1 MSYVVTQTDTLIMD
15 EKKQQ
20 SGFTLIE
27 MLVVVAII
35 AVLAALSLPN
45 TMGIIRSHRAA
56 ATKNLIKNALA
67 QAQAHAAVTQKYAGV
82 RFQQSAS
89 GRQYIVLIES
99 NSNVKIIDA
108 KSFGA
113 NWEPYQLI
121 DRFVAVD
128 NAKATA
134 MPTGFVAMQGD
145 IIDDFDL
152 DNNAKL
158 WEKATFSIIFSPTG
172 QLVTKRCQC
181 LPRLAP
187 NDHLIPQAVYASE
200 DDGIFC
206 APADAA
212 EEGPPLARDEITDA
226 WTYDVFGDL
235 MVEFSMGGMY
245 LCEWDPLDKEEIPIG
260 ARWSGYLNRY
270 RSEKRVEYVLI
281 NIYTGTIIKEEFNI

>member
-1 MSYVVTQTDTLIMD
+1 MNKQ
-15 EKKQQ
+15 QQ

-35 AVLAALSLPN
+35 AVLVAMSLPN
-45 TMGIIRSHRAA
+45 TMGIIRSHRSA
-56 ATKNLIKNALA
+56 ATKNLIRNALA

-99 NSNVKIIDA
+99 NSNVKIIA
-108 KSFGA
+108 PSFA
-113 NWEPYQLI
+113 PWPLYQLI

-152 DNNAKL
+152 DGNAKL

-187 NDHLIPQAVYASE
+187 NDHLIPQADYE
-200 DDGIFC
+200 LENDGIFC

-212 EEGPPLARDEITDA
+212 EEGPPLARDEIADA
-226 WTYDVFGDL
+226 WTD
-235 MVEFSMGGMY
+235 MVELSMGGMY
-245 LCEWDPLDKEEIPIG
+245 LCEWDPLDKEEIPTD

-270 RSEKRVEYVLI
+270 RSEERVEYVLI
-281 NIYTGTIIKEEFNI
+281 NIYTGTIIKEEL

>member
-1 MSYVVTQTDTLIMD
+1 MN
-15 EKKQQ
+15 EKQRQ

-27 MLVVVAII
+27 MLVVVSIM
-35 AVLAALSLPN
+35 AVLMALVLPN
-45 TMGIIRSHRAA
+45 TMGIIRSHRAT

-99 NSNVKIIDA
+99 NSNVKIIA
-108 KSFGA
+108 PSSAPWK
-113 NWEPYQLI
+113 PYQLI

-152 DNNAKL
+152 DDNVKL
-158 WEKATFSIIFSPTG
+158 WEKTTFSIIFSPTG

-187 NDHLIPQAVYASE
+187 NDYVIQQAVYESE

-226 WTYDVFGDL
+226 WDGL
-235 MVEFSMGGMY
+235 GNSSIVEFSMGGMY
-245 LCEWDPLDKEEIPIG
+245 LCEWAPLDKEEIPID
-260 ARWSGYLNRY
+260 ARWSGYLNRS

-281 NIYTGTIIKEEFNI
+281 NIYTGTIIKEDFSI